1 MIKKITT
8 PIEIF
13 VEETL
18 CTTRH
23 QRLEDIINLGFDKM
37 NIRLD
42 GADKALELKAK
53 DLENRLHALNEL
65 RAEVLRDRMMFLTK
79 ETYDIKTT
87 GYDAWCAGIDK
98 KIVAIETKILT
109 WTAALGV
116 FFVLLQLFLHY
127 FTNGINKAQ

>member
-13 VEETL
+13 VDEIL
-18 CTTRH
+18 CNTRH
-23 QRLEDIINLGFDKM
+23 QRLEDIISLGFDKM

-42 GADKALELKAK
+42 GMDKALDLKSK

-65 RAEVLRDRMMFLTK
+65 RAEVIRDRMMFLTK
-79 ETYDIKTT
+79 ETYDIKTA
-87 GYDAWCAGIDK
+87 GYDVWCAGIDK
-98 KIVAIETKILT
+98 KVVAIETKILT

-116 FFVLLQLFLHY
+116 FFVMIQLFLHY
-127 FTNGINKAQ
+127 L